1 MTPRRAPDRI
11 RARNSACIRARRSTR
26 NSTRKSTRSPIRAR
40 IRASVIARSFALV
53 AMALQFVFFADHI
66 GASAV
71 AGMGAADPGSRMG
84 VLELC
89 TGDGI
94 VLLAPGG
101 VSDARPDGCA
111 ICTNAAILGFAE
123 PFAWTPPVF
132 DAAVAARLPVVR
144 ALGSVTIARFPG
156 SRPIRAPPA
165 VPVRPA

>member
-1 MTPRRAPDRI
+1 MTSRRPI
-11 RARNSACIRARRSTR
+11 S
-26 NSTRKSTRSPIRAR
+26 RSPTGT
-40 IRASVIARSFALV
+40 IARTFALV
-53 AMALQFVFFADHI
+53 AMALQFAFFADHI

-71 AGMGAADPGSRMG
+71 AGAGAAEPGSRMG

-94 VLLAPGG
+94 VLLSPGG
-101 VSDARPDGCA
+101 VPAARPDGCA

-132 DAAVAARLPVVR
+132 DVAAAARLPVVR

-165 VPVRPA
+165 APVWPA